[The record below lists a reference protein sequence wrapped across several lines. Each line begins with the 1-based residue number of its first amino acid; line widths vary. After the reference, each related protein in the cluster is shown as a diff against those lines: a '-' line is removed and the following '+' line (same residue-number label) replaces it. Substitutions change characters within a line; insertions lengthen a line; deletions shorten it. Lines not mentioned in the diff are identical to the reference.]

1 MREAD
6 RLRFDL
12 SQDINWDDF
21 ERTMHQI
28 HAILN
33 DVASFVPFTK
43 PRPSNSGK
51 TREKHEVKSFD
62 GKSKHTYYDYY
73 D

>member
-28 HAILN
+28 HAILG
-33 DVASFVPFTK
+33 DVASFVPFY
-43 PRPSNSGK
+43 K
-51 TREKHEVKSFD
+51 TSSV
-62 GKSKHTYYDYY
+62 
-73 D
+73 